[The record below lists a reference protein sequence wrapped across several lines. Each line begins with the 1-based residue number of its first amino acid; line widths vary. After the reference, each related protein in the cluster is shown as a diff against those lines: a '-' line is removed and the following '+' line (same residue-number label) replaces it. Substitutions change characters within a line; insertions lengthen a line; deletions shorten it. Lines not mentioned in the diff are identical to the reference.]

1 MLNTTEELLK
11 LARLQIL
18 SGNVSV
24 KSETLVRCFFD
35 ELKWRQKRNVKRK
48 STNHYQDWLY
58 YIAYDGRLARVP
70 NTAKNPQGMRLLR
83 EKTIF
88 KDGYGLLRA
97 EKEIPQG
104 QFVKIRPL
112 LTELDPNNRWDED
125 LKDDIATYLDGG
137 KQCSMVIDHDFE
149 TAYMPDYDEDFCLE
163 GDLVSSYS
171 CMSGQGEYAQEF
183 YGAIEG
189 CSVVRFEN
197 DEGEQVGR
205 CIMYEYN
212 GVRHFIRIYAYREYA
227 RCALRLLRAEM
238 KEGDLFGRD
247 ESIPN
252 MCLHTNW
259 RNDTH
264 TMYLDGSYY
273 GVNINTNSVVNIRDL
288 NWDLKFKETGN
299 DELAEYYHDNHYE
312 QCCYCG
318 EWFNEN
324 DGVWT
329 NDCLYC
335 CDDCAESDGNRRCE
349 HCGEWESGRDRGY
362 EIDGC
367 WYCCENC
374 AEEEGWRRCNECG
387 EWHGENEEMLEIDGD
402 YYCNE
407 HCAEKY
413 GYVKCSKC
421 GEYIKSWMSHKTST
435 GKWLCQSCAGDNG
448 YELRYYKPRKTNK
461 EVKND

>member
-18 SGNVSV
+18 SGNISV
-24 KSETLVRCFFD
+24 KPETLVRCFFD

-58 YIAYDGRLARVP
+58 YIAYDGRLARVI
-70 NTAKNPQGMRLLR
+70 NTAKNPQGTRLLR
-83 EKTIF
+83 EKTIY

-104 QFVKIRPL
+104 QFVKTRPL
-112 LTELDPNNRWDED
+112 LAELDPNNRWDED
-125 LKDDIATYLDGG
+125 LKEDIATYLDGG
-137 KQCSMVIDHDFE
+137 KQCYMTIDHDFE
-149 TAYMPDYDEDFCLE
+149 SAYMPDYDEDFCLE
-163 GDLVSSYS
+163 GDLVSCYS
-171 CMSGQGEYAQEF
+171 CMSGQGDYAQEF
-183 YGAIEG
+183 YGGIDG

-197 DEGEQVGR
+197 DDGEQVGR

-212 GVRHFIRIYAYREYA
+212 GIRHFIRIYAYRDYA

-247 ESIPN
+247 EAIPD
-252 MCLHTNW
+252 MRLHTNW
-259 RNDTH
+259 SSDTH
-264 TMYLDGSYY
+264 TMYLDGGEYA
-273 GVNINTNSVVNIRDL
+273 VNINDNTVVNRRDRH
-288 NWDLKFKETGN
+288 WDLDFKDTGN
-299 DELAEYYHDNHYE
+299 DELSEYYDDCGYDC
-312 QCCYCG
+312 CCYCG
-318 EWFNEN
+318 EWFRKD
-324 DGVWT
+324 DGVWA
-329 NDCLYC
+329 NDCVYC
-335 CDDCAESDGNRRCE
+335 CEDCAESDGNHRCE
-349 HCGEWESGRDRGY
+349 HCGEWQDGRHEGY

-367 WYCCENC
+367 WYCSLEC

-387 EWHGENEEMLEIDGD
+387 EWIGDNEDYLEIDGEI
-402 YYCNE
+402 YCNE

-421 GEYIKSWMSHKTST
+421 GEYVMNPHTNT
-435 GKWLCQSCAGDNG
+435 RGEPLCVDCAMEYG

>member
-58 YIAYDGRLARVP
+58 YIAYDGRLARVI
-70 NTAKNPQGMRLLR
+70 NTAKNPQGTRLLR
-83 EKTIF
+83 EKTIY

-104 QFVKIRPL
+104 QFVKTRPL
-112 LTELDPNNRWDED
+112 LAELDPNNRWDED
-125 LKDDIATYLDGG
+125 LKEDIATYLDGG
-137 KQCSMVIDHDFE
+137 KQCYMVIDHDFE
-149 TAYMPDYDEDFCLE
+149 SAYEPDYDEDFCLE
-163 GDLVSSYS
+163 GDLVSCYS

-183 YGAIEG
+183 YGGIDG

-212 GVRHFIRIYAYREYA
+212 GIRHFIRIYAYRDYA

-247 ESIPN
+247 EAIPD
-252 MCLHTNW
+252 MRLHTNW
-259 RNDTH
+259 SNDTH
-264 TMYLDGSYY
+264 IMYLDGGEYA
-273 GVNINTNSVVNIRDL
+273 VNINDGTVVNRRDRH
-288 NWDLKFKETGN
+288 WDLDFKDTSN
-299 DELAEYYHDNHYE
+299 DELSEYYDDCGYDC
-312 QCCYCG
+312 CCYCG
-318 EWFNEN
+318 EWFRKD
-324 DGVWT
+324 DGVWA
-329 NDCLYC
+329 NDCVYC
-335 CDDCAESDGNRRCE
+335 CEDCAESDGNHRCE
-349 HCGEWESGRDRGY
+349 HCGEWQDGRHEGY

-367 WYCCENC
+367 WYCSIEC
-374 AEEEGWRRCNECG
+374 AEEDGWRRCNECG
-387 EWHGENEEMLEIDGD
+387 EWIGDNEDYLEIDGEI
-402 YYCNE
+402 YCNE
-407 HCAEKY
+407 DCAEKY

-421 GEYIKSWMSHKTST
+421 GEYVLNPHTNT
-435 GKWLCQSCAGDNG
+435 RGEPLCVDCAMEYG